1 MNHLAPT
8 TVLQPL
14 ADRPLLTFFRR
25 KAAIPLSTR
34 LRTFAFG
41 LRPAWMASKRAHFE
55 RIGIAYMP
63 TTIAG
68 WICLFAFVILAL
80 GCVLVVQSLWAKA
93 GWPGADLASFVTLT
107 IWVIAITRFAHNR
120 SA

>member
-1 MNHLAPT
+1 
-8 TVLQPL
+8 
-14 ADRPLLTFFRR
+14 
-25 KAAIPLSTR
+25 
-34 LRTFAFG
+34 
-41 LRPAWMASKRAHFE
+41 MASKRAHFE

-68 WICLFAFVILAL
+68 WIYLFAFVILAL